1 MQPFHH
7 PVIVLPQTSYS
18 DVCALVSFMYS
29 GEVNIYQEQLPSLL
43 AAAAALHIRGL
54 AEVPHAQVSFYYL
67 FHANYFNISSP
78 TLK

>member
-1 MQPFHH
+1 MFQEMQPFHH

-54 AEVPHAQVSFYYL
+54 AEVPHAQVSRI
-67 FHANYFNISSP
+67 YFNINP
-78 TLK
+78 AEICF